1 METYQGYFI
10 EQDKFVTTGTVRI
23 PLRRRT
29 IVTVLDEPV
38 QEEIISDEIS
48 QRLKDFEEL
57 NAMIDA
63 SAHEEV
69 PEFPRA
75 DLYREVDL

>member
-1 METYQGYFI
+1 METYQGYFAS
-10 EQDKFVTTGTVRI
+10 QDKFVPTGTVRI

-38 QEEIISDEIS
+38 QDQAISDEIS
-48 QRLKDFEEL
+48 QRLRDFEEL

-63 SAHEEV
+63 SSDEEV
-69 PEFPRA
+69 PDFPRA
-75 DLYREVDL
+75 DLFREVDL